1 MKIKEIKELRAKDI
15 KDLEALVIKKRQE
28 LLKLNVKLLAG
39 KEKNVKLLK
48 NMKKDIVQLLTL
60 KSETAATRKSLTPV
74 LCVGVSALWIM

>member
-1 MKIKEIKELRAKDI
+1 
-15 KDLEALVIKKRQE
+15 LVIKKRQE

-60 KSETAATRKSLTPV
+60 KSEKEV
-74 LCVGVSALWIM
+74 IKK

>member
-15 KDLEALVIKKRQE
+15 KDLEAFVIKKRQE

-60 KSETAATRKSLTPV
+60 KSEKEV
-74 LCVGVSALWIM
+74 IKK

>member
-1 MKIKEIKELRAKDI
+1 MEDKPKKYQLNPYKWMELVAKDI

-60 KSETAATRKSLTPV
+60 KSEKEV
-74 LCVGVSALWIM
+74 IKK

>member
-39 KEKNVKLLK
+39 KEKYEKRY
-48 NMKKDIVQLLTL
+48 
-60 KSETAATRKSLTPV
+60 STAFNFKIRK
-74 LCVGVSALWIM
+74 GGN